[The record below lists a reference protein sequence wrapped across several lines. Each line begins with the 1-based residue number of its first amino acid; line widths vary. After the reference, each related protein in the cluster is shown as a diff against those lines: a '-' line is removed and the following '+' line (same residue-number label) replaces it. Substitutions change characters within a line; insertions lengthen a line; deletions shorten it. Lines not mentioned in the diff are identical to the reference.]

1 MARNGRRTALPRML
15 CVAMSVA
22 LAGCDAGPVFKGPVF
37 PFAASFASRPAGA
50 PALLENTDWWT
61 RFDDPVLDRLVEA
74 ALAGNLD
81 LAEAGERVRE
91 AEALARSI
99 PEPAALT
106 GEAGAGRRGGRAVA
120 DADGARAD
128 LGFDWLLDPFG
139 ERRAQLRAAGGR
151 VEIADA
157 ELDAARLLLLSSIA
171 TAYVDLR
178 FQQRSLQLRRAEL
191 SSRGKTLEQVR
202 RLEAGSAATRLDIVR
217 AEALVSETR
226 SLIPGYEAAIRVQ
239 QNRIAVLLGQTPG
252 RPDQALA
259 GIGRGQPLAD
269 MPAEIGIPADLLRNR
284 PDIRI
289 AERLYYVAV
298 AEVGV
303 ETARLYPKLSLG
315 GEISLSSFGGTTGM
329 DYFFGPT
336 LRLPALPDGSR
347 RAGVAA
353 RQSRARQALTAW
365 QSAVL
370 EAIGEVESAL
380 VEYSASLS
388 SAGAARKTVRLYGEA
403 VDLTRQLIGR
413 DGATVSDLLDAEQSV
428 AAANILLARNLRDL
442 GRNFVALNVSLGS
455 GSGYRKDAPDA
466 GG

>member
-1 MARNGRRTALPRML
+1 MAGNGRRTALPRML
-15 CVAMSVA
+15 CIAMSVA
-22 LAGCDAGPVFKGPVF
+22 VAGCDVAPAFKAPGF
-37 PFAASFASRPAGA
+37 PFAASFASHPAGA
-50 PALLENTDWWT
+50 PALLENTDWW
-61 RFDDPVLDRLVEA
+61 RKFDDPVLDGLVEA

-81 LAEAGERVRE
+81 LAAAGERVRE
-91 AEALARSI
+91 AEALARTV
-99 PEPAALT
+99 PEPATLT

-120 DADGARAD
+120 DADGGKAD
-128 LGFDWLLDPFG
+128 LGFEWLFDPYG
-139 ERRAQLRAAGGR
+139 ERRAELRAAGGR

-157 ELDAARLLLLSSIA
+157 ELDAARLLLLSGIV

-191 SSRGKTLEQVR
+191 GSRQETLEQVR
-202 RLEAGSAATRLDIVR
+202 RLEAASAATRLDIVR

-226 SLIPGYEAAIRVQ
+226 SLIPGHEAAIRVQ

-252 RPDQALA
+252 RALA
-259 GIGRGQPLAD
+259 GPGRGQPLAG
-269 MPAEIGIPADLLRNR
+269 MPADIGIPADLLRNR

-298 AEVGV
+298 AEVGA
-303 ETARLYPKLSLG
+303 ETARLYPKLSLS

-388 SAGAARKTVRLYGEA
+388 SVGAARKTVRLYGEA

-428 AAANILLARNLRDL
+428 AAANILLAQNLRAL
-442 GRNFVALNVSLGS
+442 GRDFVALNVSLGS
-455 GSGYRKDAPDA
+455 GSGYQ
-466 GG
+466 